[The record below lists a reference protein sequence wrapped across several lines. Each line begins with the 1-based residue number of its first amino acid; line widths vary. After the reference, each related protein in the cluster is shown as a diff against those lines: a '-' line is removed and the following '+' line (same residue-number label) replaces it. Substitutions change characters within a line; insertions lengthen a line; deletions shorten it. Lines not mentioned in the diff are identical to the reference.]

1 MSGCDEEEEE
11 AENNE
16 FQELR
21 SYCEFSCRLKEV
33 GSRRI
38 RQGGGKRRSWVE
50 EEEELQM
57 EEEEASCPS
66 VSRGEERPPC

>member
-1 MSGCDEEEEE
+1 MYLVTLANRG
-11 AENNE
+11 
-16 FQELR
+16 
-21 SYCEFSCRLKEV
+21 
-33 GSRRI
+33 I
-38 RQGGGKRRSWVE
+38 RKRRSGEE